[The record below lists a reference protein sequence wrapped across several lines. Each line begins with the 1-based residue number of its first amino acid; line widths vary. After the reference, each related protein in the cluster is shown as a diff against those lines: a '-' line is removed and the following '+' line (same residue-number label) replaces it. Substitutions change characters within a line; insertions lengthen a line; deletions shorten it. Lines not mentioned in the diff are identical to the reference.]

1 MFEDALEVRDRLA
14 VLVDRLDPDA
24 VSGSTAGE
32 LWAVLDAC
40 ERLCAAGKTLLA
52 RRLKQAHRPE
62 TAGAK
67 TAAEHLARKAG
78 TSTGVATDALDTSAR
93 LPGQPAVEQALRR
106 GQLSAA
112 QAAVVSAAA
121 AADPAAEA
129 RLVELASRV
138 SVPELREECARVKAA
153 ADPDPEGTN
162 RRLHQRRRLRRW
174 VDSEGFWTLQAKGTP
189 QAGAAFGAALDALT
203 DQIFRQARR
212 DGRHEPVEAYAFDAL
227 MSLADRAADRA
238 AGSAADRAAGSA
250 ADRTAGQT
258 VHPAAVS
265 AADRQ
270 NSTAGN
276 GPTGTADGLPTTGG
290 DVATGGDPATPP
302 AAPASAVLPGR
313 PSRMNPRFLAL
324 LRVDVETLRRGRVA
338 GDELCEIRGVGPVP
352 VPVAAGLLGQSVL
365 QLVITRGVDVL
376 NVTHLGRGPT
386 AAQKIALAWASP
398 GCTVQGCWRTRV
410 EHDHRQPWAETRHTR
425 LDELDPLCEF
435 HHDLKTRHGW
445 ALVAGTGKRPMVPPD
460 DPRHPKRRAD
470 PETAGR
476 PRARDTHAASVAVD
490 GAGPTPRTVRSSRR
504 SRPEQPTLPDPPGD
518 PPRAA

>member
-1 MFEDALEVRDRLA
+1 MFEDAFEVRDRLA

-52 RRLKQAHRPE
+52 RRLAQTHRLE

-67 TAAEHLARKAG
+67 TAAEHLARMAA
-78 TSTGVATDALDTSAR
+78 TSTGVAKDALDTSAR
-93 LPGQPAVEQALRR
+93 LPGQPVVERALRR
-106 GQLSAA
+106 GELSAA

-153 ADPDPEGTN
+153 ADPDPEATN

-203 DQIFRQARR
+203 DQIFQQARR

-227 MSLADRAADRA
+227 ISLADRAAD
-238 AGSAADRAAGSA
+238 GAADRAAGSA

-258 VHPAAVS
+258 VHPAAGS
-265 AADRQ
+265 TANRK
-270 NSTAGN
+270 NSTVGN
-276 GPTGTADGLPTTGG
+276 APTGTAEGLPVADG
-290 DVATGGDPATPP
+290 DPATGGDPATPP
-302 AAPASAVLPGR
+302 AAPASAGLPGR

-338 GDELCEIRGVGPVP
+338 GDELCEIRRVGPVP

-398 GCTVQGCWRTRV
+398 GCTVVGCWRTRV
-410 EHDHRQPWAETRHTR
+410 EHDHRQPWAQTRHTR
-425 LDELDPLCEF
+425 LDELDSLCEF

-460 DPRHPKRRAD
+460 DPRNPKHRDD
-470 PETAGR
+470 PETAAR
-476 PRARDTHAASVAVD
+476 LRARDTHTPSTDVD
-490 GAGPTPRTVRSSRR
+490 RAEPTPRTVRSSRR

>member
-1 MFEDALEVRDRLA
+1 
-14 VLVDRLDPDA
+14 
-24 VSGSTAGE
+24 
-32 LWAVLDAC
+32 
-40 ERLCAAGKTLLA
+40 
-52 RRLKQAHRPE
+52 
-62 TAGAK
+62 
-67 TAAEHLARKAG
+67 
-78 TSTGVATDALDTSAR
+78 
-93 LPGQPAVEQALRR
+93 LRR

-153 ADPDPEGTN
+153 ADPDPEATN

-203 DQIFRQARR
+203 DQIFQQARR

-227 MSLADRAADRA
+227 ISLADRA
-238 AGSAADRAAGSA
+238 AGSAADRQNGA
-250 ADRTAGQT
+250 AD
-258 VHPAAVS
+258 
-265 AADRQ
+265 D
-270 NSTAGN
+270 
-276 GPTGTADGLPTTGG
+276 GPSGTADGLPVAWV
-290 DVATGGDPATPP
+290 DVATGGDPATGP
-302 AAPASAVLPGR
+302 AAPASAVVPGR

-365 QLVITRGVDVL
+365 QLVITRGVDVC

-435 HHDLKTRHGW
+435 HHDLKTRYGW
-445 ALVAGTGKRPMVPPD
+445 ALVAGTGKRPMVAPD
-460 DPRHPKRRAD
+460 DPRHPKHRGD
-470 PETAGR
+470 PDTAGR
-476 PRARDTHAASVAVD
+476 PHVRDTDAASVAVD
-490 GAGPTPRTVRSSRR
+490 GAGPGPPMVRPSRR
-504 SRPEQPTLPDPPGD
+504 SRPEQPTLPDPPGH

>member
-14 VLVDRLDPDA
+14 ALVDRLDPDA
-24 VSGSTAGE
+24 VSGSAARE
-32 LWAVLDAC
+32 LWAVLDAS

-52 RRLKQAHRPE
+52 RRVAQTHRPE

-93 LPGQPAVEQALRR
+93 LPRQPAVEQALRR
-106 GQLSAA
+106 GELSAA

-129 RLVELASRV
+129 RLVELAPRV

-153 ADPDPEGTN
+153 ADPDPEATN
-162 RRLHQRRRLRRW
+162 RRLHHRRRLRRW
-174 VDSEGFWTLQAKGTP
+174 VDPEGFWTLHAKGTP
-189 QAGAAFGAALDALT
+189 QAGAAFGAVLDAVT
-203 DQIFRQARR
+203 DQIFHQARR

-227 MSLADRAADRA
+227 MSLADQAGDHA
-238 AGSAADRAAGSA
+238 AGSAANRLNG
-250 ADRTAGQT
+250 ADG
-258 VHPAAVS
+258 
-265 AADRQ
+265 D
-270 NSTAGN
+270 
-276 GPTGTADGLPTTGG
+276 GPTGTAGGLP
-290 DVATGGDPATPP
+290 VAGVDLASGGDPVTPP
-302 AAPASAVLPGR
+302 AAASAVPPGR
-313 PSRMNPRFLAL
+313 PSRTNPRFLAL

-338 GDELCEIRGVGPVP
+338 GDQLCEIKGVGPVP

-386 AAQKIALAWASP
+386 AAQKIALAWTSP
-398 GCTVQGCWRTRV
+398 GCTVEGCWRTRV
-410 EHDHRQPWAETRHTR
+410 EHDHRQPWADTRHTR

-445 ALVAGTGKRPMVPPD
+445 ALIAGTGKRLMVPPG
-460 DPRHPKRRAD
+460 DPRHPKRQAD

-476 PRARDTHAASVAVD
+476 PHVRDTEAASVAVD
-490 GAGPTPRTVRSSRR
+490 GAGPGPRMARSSRR

>member
-1 MFEDALEVRDRLA
+1 MIEHMFEDALEVRDRLA
-14 VLVDRLDPDA
+14 ALVDRLDPDA
-24 VSGSTAGE
+24 VSASAARE
-32 LWAVLDAC
+32 LWAVLDAS

-52 RRLKQAHRPE
+52 RRVAQTHRPE

-93 LPGQPAVEQALRR
+93 LPGQPVVEQALRR

-129 RLVELASRV
+129 RLVELAPRV

-153 ADPDPEGTN
+153 ADPDPEATN

-189 QAGAAFGAALDALT
+189 QAGAAFGAVLDAVT
-203 DQIFRQARR
+203 DQIFHQARR

-227 MSLADRAADRA
+227 MSLADQAGDRAADRA
-238 AGSAADRAAGSA
+238 AGSAADR
-250 ADRTAGQT
+250 
-258 VHPAAVS
+258 
-265 AADRQ
+265 Q

-276 GPTGTADGLPTTGG
+276 GSTGTPGGLP
-290 DVATGGDPATPP
+290 VAGVDLAIGGDPATPP
-302 AAPASAVLPGR
+302 AAASAVRPGR
-313 PSRMNPRFLAL
+313 RSRMNPRFLAL
-324 LRVDVETLRRGRVA
+324 LRVDVETLRRGRIA

-365 QLVITRGVDVL
+365 QLVITGGVDVC

-410 EHDHRQPWAETRHTR
+410 EHDHRQPWAQTRHTR
-425 LDELDPLCEF
+425 LDELDPLCQF
-435 HHDLKTRHGW
+435 HHDLKTRHSW
-445 ALVAGTGKRPMVPPD
+445 ALVAGTGKRPMVAPD
-460 DPRHPKRRAD
+460 DPRHPQRQAD
-470 PETAGR
+470 PDTADR
-476 PRARDTHAASVAVD
+476 PHTRDTHTASVVVD
-490 GAGPTPRTVRSSRR
+490 GAGPGSRMARSSHR
-504 SRPEQPTLPDPPGD
+504 SRPQQPTLPDPPGD

>member
-1 MFEDALEVRDRLA
+1 MFEDALGVRDRLA
-14 VLVDRLDPDA
+14 TLVDRLDPDA
-24 VSGSTAGE
+24 VSGSTARE

-52 RRLKQAHRPE
+52 RRLAQTHRAE

-67 TAAEHLARKAG
+67 TAAEDLARRAG

-93 LPGQPAVEQALRR
+93 LPEQPVVERALRR
-106 GQLSAA
+106 GELSAA

-153 ADPDPEGTN
+153 ADPDPEATN

-174 VDSEGFWTLQAKGTP
+174 VDREGLWTLHAKGTP

-203 DQIFRQARR
+203 DQIFQQARR

-238 AGSAADRAAGSA
+238 AGSAADRAAASA
-250 ADRTAGQT
+250 ADR
-258 VHPAAVS
+258 P
-265 AADRQ
+265 
-270 NSTAGN
+270 NSTAG
-276 GPTGTADGLPTTGG
+276 GRLTGTADGLPVAGVDVAARG
-290 DVATGGDPATPP
+290 KVATGGDPPTPP
-302 AAPASAVLPGR
+302 AAPASAVSPGR

-324 LRVDVETLRRGRVA
+324 LRVDVESLRRGRVT

-365 QLVITRGVDVL
+365 QLVITRGVDVM

-398 GCTVQGCWRTRV
+398 GCTVEGCWRTRV
-410 EHDHRQPWAETRHTR
+410 EHDHREPWRDTRHTR

-460 DPRHPKRRAD
+460 DPRHPKHRGD
-470 PETAGR
+470 PETTAR
-476 PRARDTHAASVAVD
+476 LRARDIDAASVAAN
-490 GAGPTPRTVRSSRR
+490 GAGPTPPMVRSSRR
-504 SRPEQPTLPDPPGD
+504 SRPEQPTLPDPPRD